1 MMVLKQTLGPTI
13 ETNFRK
19 AMIMSDGDVTIFITR
34 PICIILIVLTIVMLV
49 GTTWMSHSM
58 KEPAE

>member
-1 MMVLKQTLGPTI
+1 
-13 ETNFRK
+13 
-19 AMIMSDGDVTIFITR
+19 MIMSDGDVTIFITR

>member
-1 MMVLKQTLGPTI
+1 
-13 ETNFRK
+13 
-19 AMIMSDGDVTIFITR
+19 MIMSDGDVTIFITR

-49 GTTWMSHSM
+49 GTTWMSRSM